1 VLAKAYRL
9 PEETPGGIIIPET
22 SRDAHGGFEYYEA
35 AQAVAWNEKLPPEKE
50 YLQPALLLKLGLHYV
65 HEEAILR
72 VRWQG
77 ADGVTGAAPADT
89 GYDDER
95 DGRALL
101 VLLAE
106 QIESVQ
112 IWK

>member
-1 VLAKAYRL
+1 MLVKTYRL
-9 PEETPGGIIIPET
+9 PEATAGGIIIPD
-22 SRDAHGGFEYYEA
+22 SARDAHSGFEYYEHVA
-35 AQAVAWNEKLPPEKE
+35 AG
-50 YLQPALLLKLGLHYV
+50 PAALEHLGLREL